1 MVKKLLIRNG
11 RVICPASGIDRT
23 ADVLIEDGRI
33 AAVGEE
39 LSAPGAETL
48 DATGLVVAPGF
59 IDIHDASARTGL
71 HPRRDHRARARRVPA
86 GGFTTV
92 CCMPNTNR

>member
-11 RVICPASGIDRT
+11 RVICPATGIDSV

-33 AAVGEE
+33 AAVGEQ

-48 DATGLVVAPGF
+48 DAAGLVVAPGF
-59 IDIHDASARTGL
+59 IDIHVHLREPGFTHAETIATGS
-71 HPRRDHRARARRVPA
+71 RAAAA

-92 CCMPNTNR
+92 